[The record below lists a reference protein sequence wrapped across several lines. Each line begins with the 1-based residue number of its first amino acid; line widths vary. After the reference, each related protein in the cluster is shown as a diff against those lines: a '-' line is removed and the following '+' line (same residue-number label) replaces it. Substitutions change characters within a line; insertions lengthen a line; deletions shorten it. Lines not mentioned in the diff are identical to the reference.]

1 VSSART
7 PPPAANSSASSSNS
21 RHKKTGVHRRFF
33 FVRKK
38 SGKLRAFH
46 SHREAFN
53 VFVKAL
59 RVGLGQLII
68 FIDFITRPGKK
79 NRPAAAQAQVESAA
93 KGLTLY
99 QFHAC
104 PFCVKTRRTL
114 RRLNV
119 PVALRDAKNNEQDR
133 QTLLEQGGKIKV
145 PCLRIEENGQT
156 TWMYESKV
164 IIDYLDK
171 RFAAA

>member
-1 VSSART
+1 MI
-7 PPPAANSSASSSNS
+7 
-21 RHKKTGVHRRFF
+21 
-33 FVRKK
+33 
-38 SGKLRAFH
+38 
-46 SHREAFN
+46 
-53 VFVKAL
+53 VKAL

-68 FIDFITRPGKK
+68 FMDFITRPSKK
-79 NRPAAAQAQVESAA
+79 QRPADAQAQVDQAA
-93 KGLTLY
+93 RGLTLY

-133 QTLLEQGGKIKV
+133 QTLLEQGGRIKV
-145 PCLRIEENGQT
+145 PCLRIEEDGKT

-171 RFAAA
+171 RFSAV

>member
-1 VSSART
+1 
-7 PPPAANSSASSSNS
+7 
-21 RHKKTGVHRRFF
+21 
-33 FVRKK
+33 
-38 SGKLRAFH
+38 L
-46 SHREAFN
+46 HREAFN

-79 NRPAAAQAQVESAA
+79 QRPAETQAQVNAAA

-119 PVALRDAKNNEQDR
+119 PVALKDAKNSEQDR
-133 QTLLEQGGKIKV
+133 QTLLDQGGKIKV

-171 RFAAA
+171 RFAAV

>member
-1 VSSART
+1 M
-7 PPPAANSSASSSNS
+7 
-21 RHKKTGVHRRFF
+21 
-33 FVRKK
+33 
-38 SGKLRAFH
+38 
-46 SHREAFN
+46 
-53 VFVKAL
+53 FVKAL

-68 FIDFITRPGKK
+68 FIDFLTRPGKQK
-79 NRPAAAQAQVESAA
+79 RSTPDQAKVDAAA
-93 KGLTLY
+93 KDLTLY

-164 IIDYLDK
+164 IIDYLQK

>member
-1 VSSART
+1 MI
-7 PPPAANSSASSSNS
+7 
-21 RHKKTGVHRRFF
+21 
-33 FVRKK
+33 
-38 SGKLRAFH
+38 
-46 SHREAFN
+46 
-53 VFVKAL
+53 VKAL

-79 NRPAAAQAQVESAA
+79 KRPADTQAQVDQAA
-93 KGLTLY
+93 RSLTLY

-133 QTLLEQGGKIKV
+133 QTLLEQGGRIKV
-145 PCLRIEENGQT
+145 PCLRIEENGET

-171 RFAAA
+171 RFSAV

>member
-1 VSSART
+1 MI
-7 PPPAANSSASSSNS
+7 
-21 RHKKTGVHRRFF
+21 
-33 FVRKK
+33 
-38 SGKLRAFH
+38 
-46 SHREAFN
+46 
-53 VFVKAL
+53 VKAL

-79 NRPAAAQAQVESAA
+79 QRPTEAQAQVEQAA
-93 KGLTLY
+93 RSLTLY

-104 PFCVKTRRTL
+104 PFCVKPRRTL

-133 QTLLEQGGKIKV
+133 QALLEQGGRIKV
-145 PCLRIEENGQT
+145 PCLRIEENGET

-171 RFAAA
+171 RFSAA

>member
-1 VSSART
+1 MI
-7 PPPAANSSASSSNS
+7 
-21 RHKKTGVHRRFF
+21 
-33 FVRKK
+33 
-38 SGKLRAFH
+38 
-46 SHREAFN
+46 
-53 VFVKAL
+53 VKAL

-79 NRPAAAQAQVESAA
+79 KRPAEAQAQVDQAA
-93 KGLTLY
+93 RSLTLY

-119 PVALRDAKNNEQDR
+119 PVVLRDAKNNEQDR
-133 QTLLEQGGKIKV
+133 QTLLEQGGRIKV
-145 PCLRIEENGQT
+145 PCLRIEENGET

-171 RFAAA
+171 RFSAA

>member
-1 VSSART
+1 M
-7 PPPAANSSASSSNS
+7 
-21 RHKKTGVHRRFF
+21 FI
-33 FVRKK
+33 
-38 SGKLRAFH
+38 
-46 SHREAFN
+46 
-53 VFVKAL
+53 KAL

-68 FIDFITRPGKK
+68 AGDFVTRPSKK
-79 NRPAAAQAQVESAA
+79 QRPAAAQAQVDEAA

-145 PCLRIEENGQT
+145 PCLRIEENGQS
-156 TWMYESKV
+156 TWLYESKA
-164 IIDYLDK
+164 IASYLQQ
-171 RFAAA
+171 RFV

>member
-1 VSSART
+1 M
-7 PPPAANSSASSSNS
+7 
-21 RHKKTGVHRRFF
+21 
-33 FVRKK
+33 
-38 SGKLRAFH
+38 
-46 SHREAFN
+46 
-53 VFVKAL
+53 FVKAL
-59 RVGLGQLII
+59 RVGLGQIII
-68 FIDFITRPGKK
+68 FGDFLTRPGKK
-79 NRPAAAQAQVESAA
+79 QRPAAAQALVDSAA
-93 KGLTLY
+93 KDLTLY

-104 PFCVKTRRTL
+104 PFCVKTRRAL

-156 TWMYESKV
+156 QWLYESKA
-164 IIDYLDK
+164 IIAYLDQ